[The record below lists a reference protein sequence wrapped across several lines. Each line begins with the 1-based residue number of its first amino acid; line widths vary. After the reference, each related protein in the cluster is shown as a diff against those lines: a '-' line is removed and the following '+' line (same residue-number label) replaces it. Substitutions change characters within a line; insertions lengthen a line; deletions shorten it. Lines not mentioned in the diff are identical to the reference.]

1 MTPGGG
7 PQSPPALP
15 DQDEGKAVLKVF
27 GCVAIVLLLTGCVPI
42 GVRVQNMYAGNAVP
56 QSR

>member
-1 MTPGGG
+1 MKPGGG
-7 PQSPPALP
+7 PQSPPGCRN
-15 DQDEGKAVLKVF
+15 QNEGKAVLKVL
-27 GCVAIVLLLTGCVPI
+27 GCVALVLLLTGCVPI